1 MKGPYKKV
9 GFGRL
14 QGFVVLVLGC
24 WHLGAIGLWVLQE
37 AVCKQ
42 HQSQSASSGAG
53 VDSWQLVLDILL
65 ALVSW

>member
-1 MKGPYKKV
+1 MLA
-9 GFGRL
+9 FG
-14 QGFVVLVLGC
+14 GNWVV
-24 WHLGAIGLWVLQE
+24 VLQE